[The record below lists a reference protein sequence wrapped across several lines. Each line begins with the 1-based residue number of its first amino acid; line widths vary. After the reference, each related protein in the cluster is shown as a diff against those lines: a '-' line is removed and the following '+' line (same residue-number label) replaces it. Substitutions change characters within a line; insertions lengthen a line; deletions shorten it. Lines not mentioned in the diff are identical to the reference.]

1 MNSVSS
7 NASPVRQSD
16 GLVLRRAQTS
26 SGEGISAPFIRRP
39 IATVLLTAA
48 VALAGIVAF
57 LQLPTAPL
65 PQVDF
70 PTISVSA
77 TLPGASPD
85 IMASA
90 VAAPLERQFAHMAG
104 LTEMTS
110 ASYLGFTSI
119 TLQFDLSRNID
130 GAARDVQ
137 AAINA
142 ARANL
147 PSNLPQNPT
156 WRKVNPADAPV
167 LIVAL
172 TSDIYSRGQLY
183 DAASTIMQQR
193 LLQIE
198 GVGQVNIG
206 GGALPGVRVEINP
219 TQLNNTGLSLE
230 DVRAMLSQ
238 QNANTPK
245 GQLSDQRTTADILAN
260 DQLFKAKEYAPLIV
274 AYRNGAPVRLSDVA
288 AVRDSVEN
296 IRAAGYLNGKPAIP
310 VVIFRQPGANI
321 IKTVNRVK
329 AALPSLKASIPAA
342 INMQIV
348 LDRTTTIRASVFEV
362 ERTLVIAILLV
373 VLVVFLFLRN
383 GGATLIPAVVVP
395 TSLIGTF
402 GVMYLLG
409 YSLDN
414 LSLMALTISTGFVVD
429 DAIVVIENVSR
440 HIEQG
445 VRPMQAALKGAREVG
460 FTVLSISLS
469 LVAVFTPILL
479 MGGIV
484 GRLFRE
490 FAVVLSTAI
499 LVSLVISLTTT
510 PMMCARLLRPRSA
523 RATAGRQA
531 KQRGRFGQAS
541 ENVFGWVSDC
551 YKRSLQIVL
560 RHPAITLGVLVA
572 TIAATLWLFVLVP
585 KGFFPE
591 QDNGT
596 IFGGMQGPQD
606 SSFQAMQAAAL
617 RVSETIKND
626 PAVAA
631 VVSFVGGTGPGTAA
645 TNSGF
650 VYVALKP
657 LEERKIN
664 SSQVINRLRP
674 KLAAVPGAMT
684 FLQAGQDLR
693 IGGRQSNAQYQ
704 YTIQSENLSDLV
716 KWGPIMLAEMRKLHG
731 FTDVNSDQ
739 LNAGLQAWL
748 TYDRATA
755 ARLGISAQLID
766 DTLYDAFG
774 QRQVSTMFTSLNQ
787 YHVVMEV
794 DPQFWQNP
802 KGLGMIY
809 VRPTHGA
816 TVSSP
821 GSLAT
826 NSLASSQPTPVP
838 TPFSSPVVSAS
849 TTGGTSAST
858 ISTPQLVPAPV
869 APTPPPVASP
879 QPTDGPIAVP
889 TPTFPFAISQAGSTP
904 NAVGSIATATPSTT
918 LGSSSPAASSV
929 AVATPGSTPATLQ
942 LIPTPTPFA
951 TPATAVASST
961 PASNAIA
968 SSSGAGASPSPSPSP
983 TPVVPLSAVAS
994 FQPTTAPIAVNHQG
1008 QFPSVTISFNLG
1020 GGMALSDAVTAIQQ
1034 MQQQIGLPGAIHGN
1048 FSGTA
1053 QAFQA
1058 SLASEPFLILAA
1070 LVAVYIV
1077 LGILYESYIHP
1088 ITILSTLPSAGVGA
1102 LLALMLFRTD
1112 LSVIAMIGLLLLIG
1126 IVKKNAILMVDFA
1139 LEAERAQGMRPRE
1152 AIYQA
1157 CLLRFRPI
1165 LMTTVAALFG
1175 ALPLVLSTGVGSELR
1190 RPLGITIVGGLIFS
1204 QALTLYTTPVVYLYF
1219 DRLREWWASRK
1230 QQTLVSL
1237 HVTLGVPD
1245 AI

>member
-1 MNSVSS
+1 MN
-7 NASPVRQSD
+7 
-16 GLVLRRAQTS
+16 
-26 SGEGISAPFIRRP
+26 ISAPFIRRP

-48 VALAGIVAF
+48 VALAGVVAF

-70 PTISVSA
+70 PTINVQA

-90 VAAPLERQFAHMAG
+90 VAAPLERQFAHIAG
-104 LTEMTS
+104 VNEMTS
-110 ASYLGFTSI
+110 ASYLGTTTI

-156 WRKVNPADAPV
+156 YRKVNPADAPI

-172 TSDIYSRGQLY
+172 TSDVYSRGQLY
-183 DAASTIMQQR
+183 DAASTIIQQR

-230 DVRAMLSQ
+230 DVRTVLGQ
-238 QNANTPK
+238 QNANMPK
-245 GQLSDQRTTADILAN
+245 GQLSDELTTADILAN
-260 DQLFKAKEYAPLIV
+260 DQLLKAKEYAPLIV
-274 AYRNGAPVRLSDVA
+274 AYRNGAPVRLSDIA
-288 AVRDSVEN
+288 SVRDSVEN

-321 IKTVNRVK
+321 IQTVDRVR

-362 ERTLVIAILLV
+362 ERTLLIAIMLV
-373 VLVVFLFLRN
+373 VLVVFVFLRS
-383 GGATLIPAVVVP
+383 GRATLIPAVVVP
-395 TSLIGTF
+395 TSLIATF
-402 GVMYLLG
+402 GVMYLCG

-440 HIEQG
+440 YLEQG
-445 VRPMQAALKGAREVG
+445 MQPMQAALKGAREVG
-460 FTVLSISLS
+460 FTVLSISVS
-469 LVAVFTPILL
+469 LVAVFTPILF

-490 FAVVLSTAI
+490 FAVTLSTAI

-510 PMMCARLLRPRSA
+510 PMMCARLLRPT
-523 RATAGRQA
+523 RASKKPSDVAAANTATQRLGYGGRIAQLGENA
-531 KQRGRFGQAS
+531 FAWMS
-541 ENVFGWVSDC
+541 ES
-551 YKRSLQIVL
+551 YRRSLQIVL
-560 RHPAITLGVLVA
+560 RHPAITLAVLLA
-572 TIAATLWLFVLVP
+572 TIAATGYLFVTVP
-585 KGFFPE
+585 KGFFPL

-596 IFGGMQGPQD
+596 VFGGMQGSQD
-606 SSFQAMQAAAL
+606 ASFQAMQQAAL
-617 RVSETIKND
+617 RVNDTIKID
-626 PAVAA
+626 PAVSS
-631 VVSFVGGTGPGTAA
+631 VVTFVGGNGA

-657 LEERKIN
+657 LEERKIS

-674 KLAAVPGAMT
+674 KLAGVPGAMT

-704 YTIQSENLSDLV
+704 YTIQSENPSDLV
-716 KWGPIMLAEMRKLHG
+716 KWGPIVLAEMRKLTG

-739 LNAGLQAWL
+739 QNSGLQASL
-748 TYDRATA
+748 SYDRQTA
-755 ARLGISAQLID
+755 ARLGISAQMLD

-794 DPQFWQNP
+794 DPQFWQDP
-802 KGLGMIY
+802 EGLNAIY
-809 VRPTHGA
+809 IRPASSPTPIPFSTPGSSQLASALTVGA
-816 TVSSP
+816 TSS
-821 GSLAT
+821 SLT
-826 NSLASSQPTPVP
+826 SSE
-838 TPFSSPVVSAS
+838 
-849 TTGGTSAST
+849 
-858 ISTPQLVPAPV
+858 PAPV
-869 APTPPPVASP
+869 AIPTTTPSPGTLPDPNALLLASP
-879 QPTDGPIAVP
+879 APTATPGVLSAVVSS
-889 TPTFPFAISQAGSTP
+889 TTSTP
-904 NAVGSIATATPSTT
+904 IATAMPSTIT
-918 LGSSSPAASSV
+918 ASSTTANTALQASPAPIT
-929 AVATPGSTPATLQ
+929 VATTVSTPASLQ
-942 LIPTPTPFA
+942 LIPIPTPFA
-951 TPATAVASST
+951 TSAIAITSST
-961 PASNAIA
+961 PVANAIV
-968 SSSGAGASPSPSPSP
+968 SSPGAGASSSPGLTPM
-983 TPVVPLSAVAS
+983 PVVPLSAVAS
-994 FQPTTAPIAVNHQG
+994 YDPTTAPIAVNHQG
-1008 QFPSVTISFNLG
+1008 QFPSVTISFNLA
-1020 GGMALSDAVTAIQQ
+1020 GGMALGNAVTAIHQ
-1034 MQQQIGLPGAIHGN
+1034 MQQRIGMPSAVHGS

-1053 QAFQA
+1053 EAFQA
-1058 SLASEPFLILAA
+1058 SLAGEPFLILAA
-1070 LVAVYIV
+1070 LIAVYIV

-1088 ITILSTLPSAGVGA
+1088 ITILSTLPSASVGA
-1102 LLALMLFRTD
+1102 LLALMLFHTE
-1112 LSVIAMIGLLLLIG
+1112 LSVIAIIGLLLLIG

-1139 LEAERAQGMRPRE
+1139 LEAERAENMRPRE

-1165 LMTTVAALFG
+1165 LMTTAAALFG
-1175 ALPLVLSTGVGSELR
+1175 ALPLIMSSGMGAELR
-1190 RPLGITIVGGLIFS
+1190 RPLGIAIVGGLILS
-1204 QALTLYTTPVVYLYF
+1204 QVLTLYTTPVVYLYF
-1219 DRLREWWASRK
+1219 DRLRDWWASRRAAI
-1230 QQTLVSL
+1230 
-1237 HVTLGVPD
+1237 VPPQAAFGLSD
-1245 AI
+1245 AT

>member
-1 MNSVSS
+1 MN
-7 NASPVRQSD
+7 
-16 GLVLRRAQTS
+16 
-26 SGEGISAPFIRRP
+26 ISAPFIRRP

-48 VALAGIVAF
+48 VALAGLVAF

-70 PTISVSA
+70 PTINVQA

-90 VAAPLERQFAHMAG
+90 VAAPLERQFAHIAG
-104 LTEMTS
+104 VTEMTS
-110 ASYLGFTSI
+110 ASYLGTTTI

-156 WRKVNPADAPV
+156 YRKVNPADAPI
-167 LIVAL
+167 LIIAL
-172 TSDIYSRGQLY
+172 TSDVYSRGQLY
-183 DAASTIMQQR
+183 DAASTIIQQR

-230 DVRAMLSQ
+230 DVRITLSQ
-238 QNANTPK
+238 QNANMPK
-245 GQLSDQRTTADILAN
+245 GQLSDERTTADILAN
-260 DQLFKAKEYAPLIV
+260 DQLLKAKEYAPLIV
-274 AYRNGAPVRLSDVA
+274 AYRNGAPVRLSDIA
-288 AVRDSVEN
+288 SVRDSVEN

-321 IKTVNRVK
+321 IQTVDRVR

-362 ERTLVIAILLV
+362 ERTLVIAIMLV
-373 VLVVFLFLRN
+373 VLVVFVFLRS
-383 GGATLIPAVVVP
+383 GRATLIPAVVVP
-395 TSLIGTF
+395 TSLIATF
-402 GVMYLLG
+402 GVMYLFG

-440 HIEQG
+440 YLEQG
-445 VRPMQAALKGAREVG
+445 MQPMQAALKGAREVG
-460 FTVLSISLS
+460 FTVLSISVS

-490 FAVVLSTAI
+490 FAVTLSTAI
-499 LVSLVISLTTT
+499 LVSLAISLTTT
-510 PMMCARLLRPRSA
+510 PMMCARLLRPT
-523 RATAGRQA
+523 RASRKPNEVAAANTATQRLGYSGRIAQL
-531 KQRGRFGQAS
+531 S
-541 ENVFGWVSDC
+541 ESVFGWMSES

-560 RHPAITLGVLVA
+560 RHPAITLAVLIA
-572 TIAATLWLFVLVP
+572 TIAATGYLFVTMP
-585 KGFFPE
+585 KGFFPL

-596 IFGGMQGPQD
+596 VFGGMQGSQD
-606 SSFQAMQAAAL
+606 ASFQAMQQAAL
-617 RVSETIKND
+617 RVNDTIKMD
-626 PAVAA
+626 PAVSS
-631 VVSFVGGTGPGTAA
+631 VVTFVGGNGA

-657 LEERKIN
+657 LEERKIS

-674 KLAAVPGAMT
+674 KLAGVPGAMT

-716 KWGPIMLAEMRKLHG
+716 KWGPIVLAEMRKLAG

-739 LNAGLQAWL
+739 QNAGLQASL
-748 TYDRATA
+748 SYDRQTA
-755 ARLGISAQLID
+755 ARLGISAQILD

-794 DPQFWQNP
+794 DPQFWQDP
-802 KGLGMIY
+802 EGLNAIY
-809 VRPTHGA
+809 IRPA
-816 TVSSP
+816 NSP
-821 GSLAT
+821 T
-826 NSLASSQPTPVP
+826 P
-838 TPFSSPVVSAS
+838 TPFSMPGSSQLGSALTVGTTSSSP
-849 TTGGTSAST
+849 TSS
-858 ISTPQLVPAPV
+858 QPAPV
-869 APTPPPVASP
+869 A
-879 QPTDGPIAVP
+879 IP
-889 TPTFPFAISQAGSTP
+889 TPTPSPGTLADPNALLLASPAPTASPGVLSAIVSSTTSTP
-904 NAVGSIATATPSTT
+904 IAAATPSTITASSTTAVTT
-918 LGSSSPAASSV
+918 LQVSPSPIAIATPASTAAS
-929 AVATPGSTPATLQ
+929 LQ
-942 LIPTPTPFA
+942 LIPIATPFA
-951 TPATAVASST
+951 TPAIAITSSSPVANAV
-961 PASNAIA
+961 A
-968 SSSGAGASPSPSPSP
+968 SSSGAGASSSPGPTL

-994 FQPTTAPIAVNHQG
+994 YEPTTAPIAVNHQG
-1008 QFPSVTISFNLG
+1008 QFPSVTISFNLA
-1020 GGMALSDAVTAIQQ
+1020 GGMALGNAVTAIQQ
-1034 MQQQIGLPGAIHGN
+1034 MQQRIGMPSAVHGS

-1053 QAFQA
+1053 EAFQA
-1058 SLASEPFLILAA
+1058 SLAGEPFLILAA
-1070 LVAVYIV
+1070 LIAVYIV

-1088 ITILSTLPSAGVGA
+1088 ITILSTLPSASVGA
-1102 LLALMLFRTD
+1102 LLALMLFHTE
-1112 LSVIAMIGLLLLIG
+1112 LSVIAIIGLLLLIG

-1139 LEAERAQGMRPRE
+1139 LEAERAEKMRPRE

-1165 LMTTVAALFG
+1165 LMTTTAALFG
-1175 ALPLVLSTGVGSELR
+1175 ALPLIMSSGMGAELR
-1190 RPLGITIVGGLIFS
+1190 RPLGIAIVGGLIFS
-1204 QALTLYTTPVVYLYF
+1204 QVLTLYTTPVVYLYF
-1219 DRLREWWASRK
+1219 DRLRGWWASRRTAIVLP
-1230 QQTLVSL
+1230 QAAFGLS
-1237 HVTLGVPD
+1237 D
-1245 AI
+1245 AT